1 MILPVGRFVRMC
13 FMVVMIFSDPCSV
26 KRCRNPLPPS
36 SRGPNTISR
45 GKDRLNPS
53 AGMMA
58 WVTGD
63 WRVCNSSF
71 VCVPTVNAYDML
83 GRKYAKYSSSISC
96 LLIVVVVMMRAN
108 LALMV
113 PRRFNPDLLFPSGDS
128 WIPNVLWCWLVGVS
142 VMGTD

>member
-1 MILPVGRFVRMC
+1 MC
-13 FMVVMIFSDPCSV
+13 FIVVMIFSDPCSV

-63 WRVCNSSF
+63 WRVCNSSL

-113 PRRFNPDLLFPSGDS
+113 PRRFNSDLLFPSGDS